1 LKERKAKY
9 SGILLAAGNS
19 SRMKKWKI
27 EIEIQNVPLLFH
39 SLKKLETVCD
49 EVIVVGGCNFDKLVE
64 LIERNKIVETKN
76 IKVICNQQ
84 YQTGMFSSI
93 KAGAEIAQHEN
104 VFIALAD
111 MPFISI
117 ETYNLLK
124 TKFEAEKKYDFI
136 QPAMLL
142 ENGKRKKGH
151 PVLINE
157 KVKSTI
163 KKGNDTLTLRD
174 VLKKFSGNSFLSED
188 LGIGFDIDTETDLL
202 NAEKIFY
209 KKMN

>member
-1 LKERKAKY
+1 MSGNHY

-19 SRMKKWKI
+19 SRMNKWKI

-39 SLKKLETVCD
+39 SLQKLKTVCD

-64 LIERNKIVETKN
+64 LIERTKLVETEN

-84 YQTGMFSSI
+84 YQAGMFSSI
-93 KAGAEIAQHEN
+93 KTGMKNSQYEN

-117 ETYNLLK
+117 ETYGLLK
-124 TKFEAEKKYDFI
+124 TKFEFEKQYDFI

-142 ENGKRKKGH
+142 ENGRRKKGH
-151 PVLINE
+151 PILINE
-157 KVKSTI
+157 KVKAAI
-163 KKGNDTLTLRD
+163 NKERDTTTLRD
-174 VLKKFSGNSFLSED
+174 VLKVFSGNSFLCED
-188 LGIGFDIDTETDLL
+188 LGINYDIDTEADLL

-209 KKMN
+209 